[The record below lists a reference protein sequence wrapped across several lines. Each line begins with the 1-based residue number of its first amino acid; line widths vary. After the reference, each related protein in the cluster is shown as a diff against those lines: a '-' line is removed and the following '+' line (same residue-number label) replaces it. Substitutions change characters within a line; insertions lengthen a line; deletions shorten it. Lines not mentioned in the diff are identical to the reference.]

1 MKDTGHW
8 PDYRNSLGEGIK
20 EMGQA
25 VQRKLAQPWS
35 PSRISIAFVFIYV
48 LMSHELSNRVLL
60 IKISGTEKFINEQFL
75 NVDTHSLD
83 VSGSVDEGTFPLSV
97 TFFCLVFVSNG

>member
-1 MKDTGHW
+1 MKDSGHW

-20 EMGQA
+20 KMGQA

-48 LMSHELSNRVLL
+48 LMYHELSNRVLL
-60 IKISGTEKFINEQFL
+60 IKISGTEKFINEQYL

-83 VSGSVDEGTFPLSV
+83 VSGSIDEGTFPLSV
-97 TFFCLVFVSNG
+97 TLFC